1 MIRHLLN
8 IIWNQRKRN
17 AWILAE
23 LLLVFVVLWFVV
35 DTLYVVGSVYY
46 RPLGMDLNHV
56 YLLNYGVEEVDETDT
71 TTVHP
76 PLGEDLLTVVERT
89 RTCPGVEAVA
99 TMQNSMPFSG
109 QNSYSYLFMPDTS
122 SFIVKYE
129 RVTADFFD
137 VFGIQKSAGERRSWK
152 EMLSGGQSVYS
163 SDLLANI
170 KKNGGDM
177 NTILHLSSDMN
188 IESVLKPGGVTAPFR
203 ETRFSKD
210 AVWLFNE
217 LTDER
222 IAKIKGERVLAIAFR
237 VKPEDDPNFAN
248 QFMEKMSEQ
257 LSVGRVYLVDVTP
270 YSLQRDAYEY
280 LEGEKAETQKQLV
293 IMSFLLFNIFLG
305 IIGTFWFRTEHRK
318 GEMGLRVALGSTR
331 VGLQWIMMLEGL
343 LLLSLVAIPAF
354 LICFNLQLAELTKGE
369 YLDYTF
375 LRFLTGFAITYAL
388 MAVMIM
394 LGIWYP
400 ARQTAHLEPAEALHY
415 E

>member
-71 TTVHP
+71 TTVRP
-76 PLGEDLLTVVERT
+76 PLGEDLLTVIERT

-99 TMQNSMPFSG
+99 TMQNGMPFSG
-109 QNSYSYLFMPDTS
+109 QNTYFYLFMPDSS
-122 SFIVKYE
+122 SFSAKYE

-152 EMLSGGQSVYS
+152 EMLSGGQVVYS
-163 SDLLANI
+163 SDFLACV
-170 KKNGGDM
+170 KKNGGDL
-177 NTILHLSSDMN
+177 NTTLYISDDMN
-188 IESVLKPGGVTAPFR
+188 LESALKPGGVTAPFR
-203 ETRFSKD
+203 GTRFSKD
-210 AVWLFNE
+210 AIWLFGE

-222 IAKIKGERVLAIAFR
+222 IAKVKGQHVLAIAFR
-237 VKPEDDPNFAN
+237 VNPEDDLDFAN

-257 LSVGRVYLVDVTP
+257 LSVGRVYLMDVTP

-280 LEGEKAETQKQLV
+280 LEGTKAETQKQLV

-331 VGLQWIMMLEGL
+331 MGLQWIMILEGL
-343 LLLSLVAIPAF
+343 LLLSLMAVPAF
-354 LICFNLQLAELTKGE
+354 LICFNLQLSELTKGE

-400 ARQTAHLEPAEALHY
+400 ARQTARLEPAEALHY